1 MKLSQILRRAQVGTV
16 NGQIQFLGDYVTGE
30 ISKLFQ
36 KLGQEAGD
44 QKLYITHADFR
55 AWKSATDRVFK
66 DLTDFADTQ
75 EIGENPLPAD
85 YQAGEPPH

>member
-16 NGQIQFLGDYVTGE
+16 NGQIQFLGDYVTSE

-36 KLGQEAGD
+36 KLGEAAGD

-55 AWKSATDRVFK
+55 AWKAATDRVFK
-66 DLTDFADTQ
+66 DIKDFAVSQ
-75 EIGENPLPAD
+75 EIGEDPLPAD
-85 YQAGEPPH
+85 YQVGEPPH